1 MCDSSMDSS
10 DDAWM
15 TFDEVKGEVDAQR
28 PFVLSLWGGGM
39 PIGGDRPY
47 GDHSVA
53 CVGYHDYTED
63 WVPIHDTWDTQIHNV
78 VYGNWCG
85 VP

>member
-53 CVGYHDYTED
+53 CVGYLYGGLGVYT
-63 WVPIHDTWDTQIHNV
+63 
-78 VYGNWCG
+78 
-85 VP
+85 